1 MAKKPPK
8 QAQSALRI
16 TTSLTPRRVA
26 DIATELT
33 SEFNRV
39 HLKGA
44 DEGVVHFS
52 ISSRLAER
60 LESIAF
66 DLVVAKEG
74 GKTHGATKLVRYTWT
89 RARVLLIPVSPKKIV
104 AYGAYR
110 AYMEGLA
117 ARIRVE
123 DPSSSAAISEPTQ
136 G

>member
-74 GKTHGATKLVRYTWT
+74 GKTHGIKQLA
-89 RARVLLIPVSPKKIV
+89 VLREVGGDHLRQLFGFEHLDTI
-104 AYGAYR
+104 
-110 AYMEGLA
+110 E
-117 ARIRVE
+117 
-123 DPSSSAAISEPTQ
+123 
-136 G
+136 